1 MKMKVLSAV
10 LAAVVAVPALA
21 VPAQENVS
29 AVSREPVVSTA
40 TVSTAS
46 LPFTDIGKLDP
57 SHINK
62 IQELVNRKIIQGFPD
77 KTFRPNVEV
86 TRGEYAAF
94 ISNALDLP
102 TPKNPK
108 SFKDVSERVA
118 THEGIMKA
126 YAAGI
131 INGYPDGRFRPHD
144 KISRGDMAIMLDNAL
159 KYKGSYQQKANLTYT
174 DKGSIGKAAYE
185 PVQRL
190 THYGIMGAFSG
201 NAFRADV
208 KGTRLSTVLSI
219 YELLNLVE
227 KPSND
232 DGGSVGTPAPVPTPS
247 PSPTPTEPPLK
258 DEAGVITI
266 KGFKFTPS
274 STSSDWWE
282 DEVGTGY
289 YKELPKYNASMQV
302 QSGKTYIFDNIPYDA
317 NDPVARKHD
326 YTMAM
331 QYIIVKGLALEKDD
345 FLGGLDKLRKTNQP
359 VTVKN
364 VTFYFDDRDKEKY
377 FIYFKVK

>member
-1 MKMKVLSAV
+1 
-10 LAAVVAVPALA
+10 
-21 VPAQENVS
+21 
-29 AVSREPVVSTA
+29 
-40 TVSTAS
+40 
-46 LPFTDIGKLDP
+46 
-57 SHINK
+57 
-62 IQELVNRKIIQGFPD
+62 
-77 KTFRPNVEV
+77 
-86 TRGEYAAF
+86 
-94 ISNALDLP
+94 
-102 TPKNPK
+102 
-108 SFKDVSERVA
+108 
-118 THEGIMKA
+118 
-126 YAAGI
+126 
-131 INGYPDGRFRPHD
+131 
-144 KISRGDMAIMLDNAL
+144 MAIMLDNAL

-247 PSPTPTEPPLK
+247 PSPTPTEPPVK

-274 STSSDWWE
+274 ATSSDWWE

-289 YKELPKYNASMQV
+289 YKELSKYNASMQV